1 MKISLNWLKD
11 YVDLSGISVEE
22 ITDRLTMS
30 GLEVEDVVNQNE
42 IYKDFVVGFV
52 KDKKKHPNADKLSL
66 CVVNDGKNDLQ
77 IICGA
82 PNVDANQKVV
92 FAPVGTLIPKGKMK
106 IGKAK
111 IRGVESFGMI
121 CSEAEL
127 ELSDDHT
134 GIMVLKNSLKEGTP
148 VTEALGLDDV
158 IFELGITP
166 NRSDALSHIGVA
178 RDLAAIFNLILKY
191 PSVEIEESEEKIEK
205 AAQIEIK
212 DVSDCPRYSARVV
225 KKVQIKESPDW
236 LKKRLRSVGL
246 RTINNIVDV
255 TNFVMHEVGQPLH
268 GFDLDSLDRNKIIV
282 KNTKQETDFT
292 TLDSKKRKLQSK
304 TLMICDGKREVAIAG
319 IMGGENSEVSSN
331 TKNILIESAYFNP
344 SSIRKS
350 SKFLGLSTDASY
362 RFERGTDPNI
372 TTFAADRAAKL
383 IAELSGGEILKGS
396 LDIYPKKI
404 EKREVRLRFSRV
416 NKILGFEISK
426 KNILRI
432 VDKLEME
439 VIFESDEEIRV
450 SVPTFRPDIER
461 EIDLIEEIAR
471 INSYDEIPV
480 QERVSIILGEK
491 HDESEL
497 GDRIRD
503 FSTGLGLSEMI
514 NNPLQSK
521 KLASMT
527 LPAGQVGSKP
537 IKILNPQSLDME
549 YLRTSMVPGAL
560 ATVYNNLRV
569 GEKNLALFEVG
580 HVFQQKND
588 KIKSFEDFE
597 EKEQLIFITTGLQS
611 EKQWDKEEE
620 DYDIFALKGLV
631 DEFLH
636 KFFLDNVL
644 IDSYYN
650 KEDIIYDYKIVKKS
664 GNLELGVG
672 GKVRKDVLDEF
683 DIQQDVFCFEFNL
696 DVFRQIPERE
706 KKYSPLLKY
715 PKVSKDFAFVFDKS
729 ITYGEVIKYLEN
741 NSSKILKSIKIF
753 DLFESINLGENK
765 KSMAFSLEYYSE
777 DRTLRDEEVDED
789 FNNLIKLVTEKF
801 NAKLRGN

>member
-1 MKISLNWLKD
+1 LKISLNWLKD
-11 YVDLSGISVEE
+11 YVDLNGISVEE

-52 KDKKKHPNADKLSL
+52 KDKKKHPNTDKLSL

-77 IICGA
+77 VICGA
-82 PNVDANQKVV
+82 SNVDANQKVV

-127 ELSDDHT
+127 ELSDDHS
-134 GIMVLKNSLKEGTP
+134 GIMVLENSLKEGTP
-148 VTEALGLDDV
+148 ITEALGLDDV

-166 NRSDALSHIGVA
+166 NRPDALSHIGVA
-178 RDLAAIFNLILKY
+178 RDLTAIFNLTLKY
-191 PSVEIEESEEKIEK
+191 PSVDIEESEEKIEK

-212 DVSDCPRYSARVV
+212 DVLDCPRYSARVV
-225 KKVQIKESPDW
+225 KKVQIKESPNW
-236 LKKRLRSVGL
+236 LKKRLTNIGL
-246 RTINNIVDV
+246 RPINNIVDV
-255 TNFVMHEVGQPLH
+255 TNFVMHEIGQPLH
-268 GFDLDSLDRNKIIV
+268 GFDLDSLSENKIIV

-292 TLDSKKRKLQSK
+292 TLDSKKRKLQPK
-304 TLMICDGKREVAIAG
+304 TLMICDSKREVAIAG

-372 TTFAADRAAKL
+372 TVFAADRAARL
-383 IAELSGGEILKGS
+383 IAELSGGEILQGS
-396 LDIYPKKI
+396 LDVYPKKI
-404 EKREVRLRFSRV
+404 ENKEVRLRFSRV
-416 NKILGFEISK
+416 NKILGFDIPVKEIK
-426 KNILRI
+426 RI
-432 VDKLEME
+432 IDKLEMDI
-439 VIFESDEEIRV
+439 IFESDEEIRV

-471 INSYDEIPV
+471 INGYDEIPV

-491 HDESEL
+491 HDKSEL

-527 LPAGQVGSKP
+527 GKP

-560 ATVYNNLRV
+560 TTVYNNLRV

-588 KIKSFEDFE
+588 KINDFEDFE

-611 EKQWDKEEE
+611 EKLWDKEEE

-650 KEDIIYDYKIVKKS
+650 KENKIYDYKIVKKS
-664 GNLELGVG
+664 GNLELGTG
-672 GKVRKDVLDEF
+672 GKVRKEILDEF

-715 PKVSKDFAFVFDKS
+715 PKVYKDFAFVFDKS
-729 ITYGEVIKYLEN
+729 ITYGEVIKYIEN

-753 DLFESINLGENK
+753 DLFESINLGVNK
-765 KSMAFSLEYYSE
+765 KSMAFSLEYYSR
-777 DRTLRDEEVDED
+777 DRTLRDDEVDED
-789 FNNLIKLVTEKF
+789 FNKLIKLVTEKF